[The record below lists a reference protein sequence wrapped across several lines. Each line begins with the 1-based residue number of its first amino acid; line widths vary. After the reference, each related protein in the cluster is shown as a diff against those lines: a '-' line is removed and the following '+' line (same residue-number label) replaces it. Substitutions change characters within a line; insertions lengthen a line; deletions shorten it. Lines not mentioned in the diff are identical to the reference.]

1 MKDFEV
7 VQRITRKQTKTGNEI
22 IQANLG
28 LLPDKIWKSRMRKY
42 PTDLLRVIR
51 KSLLDKV
58 PDLAEKFNPTSL
70 YFAYRARNG
79 KGRVKIR
86 VQKKFLIIDLC
97 ISRNFTRELEQAG
110 FEVKHQNN
118 FQGKAGWLTGWRIP
132 QSTQNHEP
140 IVKWL
145 CKALDKDCKLGK
157 KPAGN
162 MEYLDMKKYKTIKEL
177 VIETYMAE
185 GKIPSYRKLTS
196 LVKQFFPHS
205 KWKETH
211 YAWYKSQIK
220 RGNISV
226 SDDDTEP
233 DFNDEEILNETDIED
248 SLEASI
254 SVERDLQ
261 DYLEQRLTELEPGLK
276 LHDGGVEY
284 ETDAGKI
291 DILAVDEEGALVVIE
306 IKSGKAKDNALGQ
319 ILGYI
324 GCLYSSRP
332 DDKNI
337 RGILVASGFDQRVIY
352 AAKKLTNIKLITYK
366 LSFIFNEIQ
375 NDVE

>member
-1 MKDFEV
+1 V

-28 LLPDKIWKSRMRKY
+28 LLPDKMWKSRMRKY
-42 PTDLLRVIR
+42 PTDLLSVIR
-51 KSLLDKV
+51 KSLLDIA

-70 YFAYRARNG
+70 YFAYRVRNG
-79 KGRVKIR
+79 KGRAKIR

-97 ISRNFTRELEQAG
+97 ISRNFTRELEQTG
-110 FEVKHQNN
+110 FEVKHQDN
-118 FQGKAGWLTGWRIP
+118 FQGIAGWLTGWRIP

-140 IVKWL
+140 VVKWL
-145 CKALDKDCKLGK
+145 CKALGRDCKLDK
-157 KPAGN
+157 KAAVN
-162 MEYLDMKKYKTIKEL
+162 TEHLNMKKYKTIKEL
-177 VIETYMAE
+177 VIDTYMAE
-185 GKIPSYRKLTS
+185 GKMPSYRKITS
-196 LVKQFFPHS
+196 LVRQFFPHS

-226 SDDDTEP
+226 SDDDAEP
-233 DFNDEEILNETDIED
+233 DFNDVESQNETDIEN

-276 LHDGGVEY
+276 LHKEGIEY
-284 ETDAGKI
+284 DTDAGKI
-291 DILAVDEEGALVVIE
+291 DILAVDNEGALVVIE

-324 GCLYSSRP
+324 GCLYSSRQNQ
-332 DDKNI
+332 KNI

-352 AAKKLTNIKLITYK
+352 AAKQLENLKLVAYK
-366 LSFIFNEIQ
+366 LSFSFNEIQ
-375 NDVE
+375 EDID